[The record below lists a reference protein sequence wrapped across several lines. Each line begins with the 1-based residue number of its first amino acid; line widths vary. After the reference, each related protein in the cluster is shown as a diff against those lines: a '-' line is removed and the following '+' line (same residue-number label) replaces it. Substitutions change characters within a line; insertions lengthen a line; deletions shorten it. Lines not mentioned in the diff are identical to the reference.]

1 MNGAQDLGGM
11 QGFGP
16 VAPQPDEPPFHADWE
31 RRALAVT
38 LAAGALG
45 HWSIDEGRHAR
56 ESLHPAEY
64 LSSSYFEIWLKGL
77 AALLARHGLASPA
90 ELAAARALEP
100 ALPTRRPKLAA
111 DAVAS
116 ALARGAPYAREAS
129 APARFTEGEAV
140 RTVNAHPTGH
150 TRLPRYARGRA
161 GVVER
166 VQGVFVLPDAQAH
179 GLGEQPCWLYTV
191 RFEGRELWGADADAA
206 LSVSIDAFEPYLEQ
220 GSPERAAS

>member
-16 VAPQPDEPPFHADWE
+16 LAPEPDEAPFHADWE

-45 HWSIDEGRHAR
+45 HWSIDESRHAR
-56 ESLHPAEY
+56 ESLHPADY

-77 AALLARHGLASPA
+77 AALLARHGLASLT

-100 ALPTRRPKLAA
+100 ARPTHRPTLAA
-111 DAVAS
+111 RDVAP
-116 ALARGAPYAREAS
+116 ALARGAPYAREPS
-129 APARFTEGEAV
+129 SPARFAEGDAV
-140 RTVNAHPTGH
+140 RTINAHPPGH
-150 TRLPRYARGRA
+150 TRLPRYARGRM
-161 GVVER
+161 GVIER

-179 GLGEQPCWLYTV
+179 GLGEAPCWLYTV
-191 RFEGRELWGADADAA
+191 RFEGRELWGAAADAN
-206 LSVSIDAFEPYLEQ
+206 LTVSIDAFEPYLER
-220 GSPERAAS
+220 PAS